1 MVLYGVAALALCMLT
16 GMVVGEVLG
25 VAIGVDANVG
35 GVGFAMIML
44 ILATDWL
51 RRKGKFPKPSE
62 QGVLFW
68 SAMYIPIV
76 VAMAATQNVFKAITG
91 GPMALLAGLGALTA
105 DELVHGVSHARFIN
119 ASFAYAKPREPGRF
133 NPADRGAWYA
143 ALAVETCI
151 AEVGHHLTR
160 ALADAGDFNAVVEYG
175 EMIASMSGVFVDLR
189 GLPDHPGLDPDTV
202 KGYPPGNA
210 LAAHARGEGHNG
222 IIYPSVR
229 HAGGICIAALWP
241 NVVQSVAQGAMY
253 RLKWS
258 GEPAFA
264 CEAL

>member
-1 MVLYGVAALALCMLT
+1 VAGSEELADLP
-16 GMVVGEVLG
+16 
-25 VAIGVDANVG
+25 
-35 GVGFAMIML
+35 
-44 ILATDWL
+44 LADLPTIREAFERTIRLVPSARL
-51 RRKGKFPKPSE
+51 RAA
-62 QGVLFW
+62 V
-68 SAMYIPIV
+68 
-76 VAMAATQNVFKAITG
+76 MASLADDDDDL
-91 GPMALLAGLGALTA
+91 ALLAEIEGATSGRLIAEERGLGALTA
-105 DELVHGVSHARFIN
+105 DELVHGVPHARFIN

-133 NPADRGAWYA
+133 NPANRGAWYA

-160 ALADAGDFNAVVEYG
+160 ALADAGDFHAVVEYG

-189 GLPDHPGLDPDTV
+189 GMPDQPGLDPDRA
-202 KGYPPGNA
+202 KGYPAGNA
-210 LAAHARGEGHNG
+210 LAAQARGEGHNG

-229 HAGGICIAALWP
+229 HAGGTCIVALWP

-253 RLKWS
+253 RLTWS